1 MIYIFAYRSM
11 RMPLFRMNK
20 LTANMPL
27 VWAVLAGL
35 VMAVLPF
42 LIPGL
47 RKLLG
52 IVPLT
57 FPEWMTVAGIAL
69 GLLAVVEIGKWISNK
84 LHARD

>member
-1 MIYIFAYRSM
+1 
-11 RMPLFRMNK
+11 
-20 LTANMPL
+20 
-27 VWAVLAGL
+27 
-35 VMAVLPF
+35 MAVLPF

-47 RKLLG
+47 RELLG

-57 FPEWMTVAGIAL
+57 FREWMTVAGIAL